1 MKKKVISLLLTA
13 AMATT
18 MFAGCGSSSEENTT
32 ADNNQTAAPA
42 ATEAAAEES
51 TEAAA
56 PAVSADG
63 KIAMITDSGDITDES
78 FNQITWE
85 TCVAYGD
92 KNGIEYQY
100 YKPAEDT
107 DEERINAIDLAVAD
121 GATVI
126 VMPGYLF
133 GPAIAEEQ
141 DLYPDVS
148 FIAVDVTEA
157 DIVDLSGNAVGISD
171 NVYICSFQEE
181 QAGYLAGYAAVKDGY
196 TSLGFLGGIAVPAVI
211 RYGYGY
217 IQGINDA
224 AEEMGV
230 DVDVKYYYGG
240 QFYGSD
246 AITARMD
253 DAAVSPVL
261 LEKALK
267 TVVPGTYNQMS
278 VDLDTST
285 NDTLIIMASGLAG
298 NPEICEEN
306 EDYHAFVAALTAIAE
321 HMCAEH
327 AGDGEGATH
336 LITCE
341 VTHAP
346 DLKTA
351 RAVSRSVVCSNL
363 FKAAVFG
370 RDANWG
376 RILCAIG
383 YTPGDFSIDKVC
395 VWLSSAAGE
404 VYVCE
409 NAAYHPYSEDEAAKV
424 LAEHDVLVKVDMGTG
439 DASAKAWG
447 CDLTYDYV
455 KINGDYRT

>member
-230 DVDVKYYYGG
+230 DVNVKYYYGG
-240 QFYGSD
+240 QFYVEAAEQYDGKVIGVDVDQRPKIGDLCITSAMKGLGSAVNSALD
-246 AITARMD
+246 AYFGGNWASIGGKSEQLGLAQGDYLGLPTDTDSWGFTTFTVDEYNTVLDGLKDGSIT
-253 DAAVSPVL
+253 VS
-261 LEKALK
+261 
-267 TVVPGTYNQMS
+267 
-278 VDLDTST
+278 
-285 NDTLIIMASGLAG
+285 NDTE
-298 NPEICEEN
+298 NQPEVGS
-306 EDYHAFVAALTAIAE
+306 H
-321 HMCAEH
+321 
-327 AGDGEGATH
+327 
-336 LITCE
+336 
-341 VTHAP
+341 VT
-346 DLKTA
+346 
-351 RAVSRSVVCSNL
+351 V
-363 FKAAVFG
+363 
-370 RDANWG
+370 
-376 RILCAIG
+376 
-383 YTPGDFSIDKVC
+383 
-395 VWLSSAAGE
+395 
-404 VYVCE
+404 
-409 NAAYHPYSEDEAAKV
+409 
-424 LAEHDVLVKVDMGTG
+424 
-439 DASAKAWG
+439 
-447 CDLTYDYV
+447 DYV
-455 KINGDYRT
+455 E